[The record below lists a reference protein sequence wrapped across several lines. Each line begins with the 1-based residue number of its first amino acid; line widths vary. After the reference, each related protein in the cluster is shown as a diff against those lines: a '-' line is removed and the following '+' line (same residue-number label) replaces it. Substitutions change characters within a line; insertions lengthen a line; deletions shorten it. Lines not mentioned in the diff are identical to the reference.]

1 MGGAAATELD
11 ARAGNAED
19 FRTIVPLIL
28 LISAVILLGV
38 LRAPLVALT
47 LLVVNIASA
56 AAAIGLGAALS
67 RVIFG
72 QAAIDAQVPI
82 LAFLFLVALGID
94 YSIFLSHRAKKESE
108 VHGARQGI
116 IDAVAHTGGVI
127 TSAGI
132 VLAGVFA
139 ALGMLPL
146 MVLGQLGL
154 IVGVGVLVDTVLVRT
169 IIVPAIF
176 GLAGS
181 RIWWPNRRIA
191 RAEAVADSAAP
202 ARSGAGSVAVEEPRV
217 EVVHGR

>member
-1 MGGAAATELD
+1 VAGAHAEVGGAAATELD
-11 ARAGNAED
+11 ARDGNARD
-19 FRTIVPLIL
+19 LATIAPLIL
-28 LISAVILLGV
+28 AISFLVLLAI

-47 LLVVNIASA
+47 LLVVNVAST
-56 AAAIGLGAALS
+56 AAAIGLGSALS
-67 RVIFG
+67 RVFFG

-94 YSIFLSHRAKKESE
+94 YSIFLSHRAKKESAL
-108 VHGARQGI
+108 HGSRQGI
-116 IDAVAHTGGVI
+116 IEALAHTGGVI

-169 IIVPAIF
+169 VIVPAIIA
-176 GLAGS
+176 LAGP
-181 RIWWPNRRIA
+181 RLWWPD
-191 RAEAVADSAAP
+191 RAIT
-202 ARSGAGSVAVEEPRV
+202 
-217 EVVHGR
+217 